1 MTEVIEK
8 PVTSGKTV
16 IVGCKLPNGI
26 HLDLREHGKPLKRVS
41 LRGANAANVIGGYG
55 ITENVPEDFINRW
68 LEVNS
73 EHPAVVNGLIFAQ
86 KNFASAKSEA
96 HEKRELKHGIEPLD
110 PQKPGKDIAPSG
122 TEDDE

>member
-8 PVTSGKTV
+8 PVSTKTV

-55 ITENVPEDFINRW
+55 ITENVPEDFFNRW
-68 LEVNS
+68 LEVNA

-96 HEKRELKHGIEPLD
+96 NEKRELKHGVEPLV
-110 PQKPGKDIAPSG
+110 PKKPGKDISAV
-122 TEDDE
+122 TDRDDE